1 MPKTINKSLILSA
14 LLFLTGCASFSPDA
28 GLELAQ
34 RTAQQHLKQEL
45 VWVRTSEQSQQRDQQ
60 VDALLKQTLSVDQAV
75 QIALMNNAG
84 LQAAFEELRQVEA
97 EVVQAGRLPNPGF
110 SFAKLKRG
118 DEIEWERGLHF
129 NLTRWLTIPWVSRLE
144 TRRFE
149 QARRDLAL
157 SVLRLA
163 TETRQAYFRAVAA
176 EETARYMRQVREV
189 AEASAELARRMAQTG
204 NFSRLSQARERAFY
218 AEAALNQAR
227 AEQQRLQTREQL
239 IRLLGLWGTQT
250 QFQLPERLPDLPRT
264 VREQLDVEQL
274 AMQQRLDLQGM
285 KQQTEALAGYM
296 GLSRATRFINVLE
309 VGYAYNS
316 SNEAPKQRGWEVSF
330 ELPLFDFGQA
340 RVEKAEAVYWQ
351 AAHRLHQQAVNARS
365 EVREAYFHYRSQY
378 DIAKHYRDEIVPLRK
393 QIAEEN
399 LLRYNGMLIG
409 VFDLLAET
417 RMQIMS
423 VSSAIEALRDFWLA
437 ESQLQMALLGKP
449 GSLGVMAPSTAPMAK
464 DEKGH

>member
-1 MPKTINKSLILSA
+1 MPKTINKTLILSA

-28 GLELAQ
+28 GLEQAQ

-149 QARRDLAL
+149 QAQRDLAL

-204 NFSRLSQARERAFY
+204 NFSRLSQAREQAFY

-250 QFQLPERLPDLPRT
+250 QFQLPERLPDLPGT
-264 VREQLDVEQL
+264 AREQPDVEQL
-274 AMQQRLDLQGM
+274 AMQQRLDLQSM
-285 KQQTEALAGYM
+285 KQQTEVLAGYM
-296 GLSRATRFINVLE
+296 GLSRTTRFINVLE

-316 SNEAPKQRGWEVSF
+316 SNEALKKRGWEVSF

-340 RVEKAEAVYWQ
+340 RVQKAEAVYWQ
-351 AAHRLHQQAVNARS
+351 AVHRLHEQAVNARS
-365 EVREAYFHYRSQY
+365 EVREAYLNYRSQY

-449 GSLGVMAPSTAPMAK
+449 GSLGVMAPSTAPVAN

>member
-1 MPKTINKSLILSA
+1 MSTVINKIIIFGA
-14 LLFLTGCASFSPDA
+14 LLLLAGCASFSPDG
-28 GLELAQ
+28 GLGLAQ
-34 RTAQQHLKQEL
+34 RTAQQQLKQEL
-45 VWVRTSEQSQQRDQQ
+45 VWVRTPEQSQQRDQQ
-60 VDALLKQTLSVDQAV
+60 VNALLKQTLSVDQAV

-84 LQAAFEELRQVEA
+84 LQAAFEEIRQVEA

-118 DEIEWERGLHF
+118 DEMEWERGLHF
-129 NLTRWLTIPWVSRLE
+129 NLTRWVTMPWVSRLE

-149 QARRDLAL
+149 QVQRDLAL

-189 AEASAELARRMAQTG
+189 TEASAELARRMAQTG
-204 NFSRLSQARERAFY
+204 NFSRLSQARQQAFY
-218 AEAALNQAR
+218 AEAALSQAR

-250 QFQLPERLPDLPRT
+250 QFQLPERLPDLPST
-264 VREQLDVEQL
+264 AREQPDVEQL

-296 GLSRATRFINVLE
+296 GLSRTTRFINVLE
-309 VGYAYNS
+309 VGYAYNA

-351 AAHRLHQQAVNARS
+351 AVHRLHEQAVNARS
-365 EVREAYFHYRSQY
+365 EVREAYLNYRSQY

-399 LLRYNGMLIG
+399 VLRYNGMLIG

-417 RMQIMS
+417 RMQMMS
-423 VSSAIEALRDFWLA
+423 VSNAIEALRDFWLA
-437 ESQLQMALLGKP
+437 DSQLQMALLGKP
-449 GSLGVMAPSTAPMAK
+449 GSLGVIAPSTAPMAN

>member
-28 GLELAQ
+28 GLEQAQ

-149 QARRDLAL
+149 QAQRDLAL

-204 NFSRLSQARERAFY
+204 NFSRLSQAREQAFY

-227 AEQQRLQTREQL
+227 AEQQRLQTREQF

-250 QFQLPERLPDLPRT
+250 QFQLPERLPDLPGT
-264 VREQLDVEQL
+264 AREQPDVEQL
-274 AMQQRLDLQGM
+274 AMQQRLDLQSM
-285 KQQTEALAGYM
+285 KQQTEVLAGYM
-296 GLSRATRFINVLE
+296 GLSRTTRFINVLE

-316 SNEAPKQRGWEVSF
+316 SNEALKKRGWEVSF

-340 RVEKAEAVYWQ
+340 RVQKAEAVYWQ
-351 AAHRLHQQAVNARS
+351 AVHRLHEQAVNARS
-365 EVREAYFHYRSQY
+365 EVREAYLNYRSQY

>member
-1 MPKTINKSLILSA
+1 MILSI
-14 LLFLTGCASFSPDA
+14 LLLVAGCASFSPDS
-28 GLELAQ
+28 GLSLAQ
-34 RTAQQHLKQEL
+34 RTAQQQLKQEL
-45 VWVRTSEQSQQRDQQ
+45 VWVRTPEQSQQRDQQ
-60 VDALLKQTLSVDQAV
+60 VQALLQQPLLVDQAV
-75 QIALMNNAG
+75 QIALLNNAG
-84 LQAAFEELRQVEA
+84 LQAAFEELRQIEA
-97 EVVQAGRLPNPGF
+97 DTVQAGRLPNPGF

-118 DEIEWERGLHF
+118 DEVEWERGLHF
-129 NLTRWLTIPWVSRLE
+129 NLTRWLTLPWVSRLE

-149 QARRDLAL
+149 QAQRDLAL
-157 SVLRLA
+157 TVLRLA
-163 TETRQAYFRAVAA
+163 ADTRQAYFRAVAA
-176 EETARYMRQVREV
+176 EETARYLHQVREV

-204 NFSRLSQARERAFY
+204 NFSRLAQAREQTFY
-218 AEAALNQAR
+218 AEAALSQAR

-239 IRLLGLWGTQT
+239 IRLLGLWGAQT
-250 QFQLPERLPDLPRT
+250 QFQLPERLPDLPSA
-264 VREQLDVEQL
+264 VREQPDIEQL

-351 AAHRLHQQAVNARS
+351 ALHRLHEQAVNARS
-365 EVREAYFHYRSQY
+365 EVREAYYHYRSQY
-378 DIAKHYRDEIVPLRK
+378 DIAKHYRDETVPLRK

-417 RMQIMS
+417 RLQIMS

-449 GSLGVMAPSTAPMAK
+449 DALGVMAPSLAPMAA
-464 DEKGH
+464 DAKGH

>member
-1 MPKTINKSLILSA
+1 
-14 LLFLTGCASFSPDA
+14 
-28 GLELAQ
+28 
-34 RTAQQHLKQEL
+34 
-45 VWVRTSEQSQQRDQQ
+45 
-60 VDALLKQTLSVDQAV
+60 
-75 QIALMNNAG
+75 
-84 LQAAFEELRQVEA
+84 
-97 EVVQAGRLPNPGF
+97 
-110 SFAKLKRG
+110 
-118 DEIEWERGLHF
+118 
-129 NLTRWLTIPWVSRLE
+129 
-144 TRRFE
+144 
-149 QARRDLAL
+149 
-157 SVLRLA
+157 
-163 TETRQAYFRAVAA
+163 
-176 EETARYMRQVREV
+176 MRQVREV

-204 NFSRLSQARERAFY
+204 NFSRLSQAREQAFY

-250 QFQLPERLPDLPRT
+250 QFQLPERLPDLPGT
-264 VREQLDVEQL
+264 AREQPDVEQL
-274 AMQQRLDLQGM
+274 AMQQRLDLQSM
-285 KQQTEALAGYM
+285 KQQTEVLAGYM
-296 GLSRATRFINVLE
+296 GLSRTTRFINVLE

-316 SNEAPKQRGWEVSF
+316 SNEALKKRGWEVSF

-340 RVEKAEAVYWQ
+340 RVQKAEAVYWQ
-351 AAHRLHQQAVNARS
+351 AVHRLHEQAVNARS
-365 EVREAYFHYRSQY
+365 EVREAYLNYRSQY

-449 GSLGVMAPSTAPMAK
+449 GSLGVMAPSTAPVAN

>member
-1 MPKTINKSLILSA
+1 M
-14 LLFLTGCASFSPDA
+14 
-28 GLELAQ
+28 
-34 RTAQQHLKQEL
+34 
-45 VWVRTSEQSQQRDQQ
+45 
-60 VDALLKQTLSVDQAV
+60 
-75 QIALMNNAG
+75 
-84 LQAAFEELRQVEA
+84 
-97 EVVQAGRLPNPGF
+97 
-110 SFAKLKRG
+110 
-118 DEIEWERGLHF
+118 
-129 NLTRWLTIPWVSRLE
+129 IPWVSRLE

-149 QARRDLAL
+149 QAQRDLAL

-204 NFSRLSQARERAFY
+204 NFSRLSQAREQAFY

-227 AEQQRLQTREQL
+227 AEQQRLQTREQF

-250 QFQLPERLPDLPRT
+250 QFQLPERLPDLPGT
-264 VREQLDVEQL
+264 AREQPDVEQL
-274 AMQQRLDLQGM
+274 AMQQRLDLQSM
-285 KQQTEALAGYM
+285 KQQTEVLAGYM
-296 GLSRATRFINVLE
+296 GLSRTTRFINVLE

-316 SNEAPKQRGWEVSF
+316 SNEALKKRGWEVSF

-340 RVEKAEAVYWQ
+340 RVQKAEAVYWQ
-351 AAHRLHQQAVNARS
+351 AVHRLHEQAVNARS
-365 EVREAYFHYRSQY
+365 EVREAYLNYRSQY